1 MNERRAGD
9 EGQSG
14 EANSQGEGW
23 EIFGSMQDEV
33 LDI

>member
-14 EANSQGEGW
+14 EANSQGEPRLG
-23 EIFGSMQDEV
+23 
-33 LDI
+33 DIWQHAG